1 MRTVYLGTS
10 DFAAV
15 VLDRLAES
23 AHRPRLVVSRP
34 DRRRGRG
41 RKVSPPPVVERAR
54 ELGID
59 VLQPESVNAPESLER
74 IAATDPEAACVCAYG
89 AIIGDELLAAHTWL
103 NVHPS
108 LLPRWRGA
116 APIERAI
123 EAGDAETG
131 VAIMEPVAELD
142 AGPVYLTRT
151 EPIRPDDDYGALSGR
166 LAALGGDLLVEA
178 LDTMP
183 TPQPQGDDGVTY
195 AAKIERDERLLAPA
209 LGAPALERR
218 VRALTPHV
226 GAYVEPVGG
235 ERLGVRRAVARG
247 GGRLAGDSRADDDI
261 PEAAA
266 DLASGELAA
275 GDGRL
280 FYGTGEGVLELL
292 EVQPAGGRPMDV
304 AAWLRGHGAALAAG

>member
-1 MRTVYLGTS
+1 MRTIYLGTS

-23 AHRPRLVVSRP
+23 AHRPQLVVSRP

-54 ELGID
+54 QLGIEAF
-59 VLQPESVNAPESLER
+59 QPESVNAPEALER
-74 IAATDPEAACVCAYG
+74 IAAAEPEAACVCAYG
-89 AIIGDELLAAHTWL
+89 AIIGDELLAAHRWL

-142 AGPVYLTRT
+142 AGPVYLVRP
-151 EPIRPDDDYGALSGR
+151 EQIRPGDDYESLAAR

-178 LDTMP
+178 LDTLP
-183 TPQPQGDDGVTY
+183 VPRPQGEDGVVY
-195 AAKIERDERLLAPA
+195 AEKIDRAERLLDPELEAV
-209 LGAPALERR
+209 ALERR

-226 GAYVEPVGG
+226 GAYVEPDGH
-235 ERLGVRRAVARG
+235 ERLGVRRAAVAD
-247 GGRLAGDSRADDDI
+247 A
-261 PEAAA
+261 
-266 DLASGELAA
+266 ELVAPGA
-275 GDGRL
+275 LSVRDGRL
-280 FYGTGEGVLELL
+280 LYGARAGALALV
-292 EVQPAGGRPMDV
+292 EVQPAGGRPME
-304 AAWLRGHGAALAAG
+304 AADWLRGHGAGLAAG

>member
-1 MRTVYLGTS
+1 MRTVYVGTT

-15 VLDRLAES
+15 VLERLADS

-34 DRRRGRG
+34 DSRRGRG

-54 ELGID
+54 QLGIETF
-59 VLQPESVNAPESLER
+59 QPEDVNAPEALER
-74 IAATDPEAACVCAYG
+74 IAAAAPEAACVCAYG
-89 AIIGDELLAAHTWL
+89 AILGYDLLAAHTWL

-142 AGPVYLTRT
+142 AGPVYLVRR
-151 EPIRPDDDYGALSGR
+151 EPILAEDDYRSLSER
-166 LAALGGDLLVEA
+166 LATLGGDLLVEA
-178 LDTMP
+178 LDALP
-183 TPQPQGDDGVTY
+183 APRPQGEDGVVY
-195 AAKIERDERLLAPA
+195 AEKVDRDERALDPSLEAAALA
-209 LGAPALERR
+209 RR

-226 GAYVEPVGG
+226 GAYVESDGQD
-235 ERLGVRRAVARG
+235 RLGVRRVAVPAAGDPAVARPAQG
-247 GGRLAGDSRADDDI
+247 AL
-261 PEAAA
+261 AAA
-266 DLASGELAA
+266 
-275 GDGRL
+275 DGRL
-280 FYGTGEGVLELL
+280 FYGAGDGPLELL
-292 EVQPAGGRPMDV
+292 EIQPPGGRPMDA

>member
-1 MRTVYLGTS
+1 VRTVYLGTS

-15 VLDRLAES
+15 VLDRLTAS
-23 AHRPRLVVSRP
+23 DHRPELVVSRP

-59 VLQPESVNAPESLER
+59 VFQPEQLNEPESLAR
-74 IAATDPEAACVCAYG
+74 IAAAEPEAACVCAYG

-123 EAGDAETG
+123 EAGDARTG

-142 AGPVYLTRT
+142 AGPVYLVRD
-151 EPIRPDDDYGALSGR
+151 EPIRPDDDFGALSER

-178 LDTMP
+178 LDTRP
-183 TPQPQGDDGVTY
+183 EPRPQGDEGIVY
-195 AAKIERDERLLAPA
+195 AEKVERADRLLDPA
-209 LGAPALERR
+209 LAADTLARR

-226 GAYVEPVGG
+226 GTYVEPEGQ
-235 ERLGVRRAVARG
+235 ERLGVRAAALVADAPAAPAPG
-247 GGRLAGDSRADDDI
+247 AL
-261 PEAAA
+261 AAA
-266 DLASGELAA
+266 D
-275 GDGRL
+275 DRL
-280 FYGTGEGVLELL
+280 FYGAADGVLELL
-292 EVQPAGGRPMDV
+292 EVQPSGGRPMD
-304 AAWLRGHGAALAAG
+304 AASFLRGHGAGLAAG